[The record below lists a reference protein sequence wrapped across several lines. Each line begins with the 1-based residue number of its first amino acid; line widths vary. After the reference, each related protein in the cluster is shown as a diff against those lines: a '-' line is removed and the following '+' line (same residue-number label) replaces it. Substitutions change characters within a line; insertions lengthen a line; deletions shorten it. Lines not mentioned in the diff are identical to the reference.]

1 MRTDPPSVKEV
12 QKAIA
17 KLKHGNAICVDKMHR
32 EILKVKDYWP
42 PAILT
47 SIAWKRRHFL
57 ENSPDSLTTSITKG
71 DVKMYRNNISDET
84 FHCR

>member
-1 MRTDPPSVKEV
+1 MKDYILNMRTDPPSVKEV

-17 KLKHGNAICVDKMHR
+17 KLKNGNAICVDKMHR

-47 SIAWKRRHFL
+47 SIAWKRRQL
-57 ENSPDSLTTSITKG
+57 PGKQS
-71 DVKMYRNNISDET
+71 R
-84 FHCR
+84 

>member
-1 MRTDPPSVKEV
+1 MKDYILNMRTDPPSVKEV

-17 KLKHGNAICVDKMHR
+17 KLKNGNAICVDKMHR

-47 SIAWKRRHFL
+47 SIAWKIW
-57 ENSPDSLTTSITKG
+57 ESEETPTSWKTGQI
-71 DVKMYRNNISDET
+71 V
-84 FHCR
+84 

>member
-1 MRTDPPSVKEV
+1 MRDYILNMRTDPTSVKEV

-17 KLKHGNAICVDKMHR
+17 KLKNGNAICVDKMHR

-47 SIAWKRRHFL
+47 RYGNQKRRQLPGKQARQF
-57 ENSPDSLTTSITKG
+57 N
-71 DVKMYRNNISDET
+71 Y
-84 FHCR
+84 